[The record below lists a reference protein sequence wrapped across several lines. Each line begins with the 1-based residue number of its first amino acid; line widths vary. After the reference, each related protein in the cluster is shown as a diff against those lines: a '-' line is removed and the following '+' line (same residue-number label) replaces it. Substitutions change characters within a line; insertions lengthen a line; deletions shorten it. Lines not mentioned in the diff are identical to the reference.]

1 MKSEEEFRKKLLK
14 KYPLGHLDPEFNK
27 QIGRRR
33 EIMELRKEIA
43 GCGFWGW
50 LTLFFIYHVPG
61 IIVFANG
68 SEHAAGAWYE
78 WAWLGGMVFF
88 GCAWLVSLSTKGG
101 L

>member
-50 LTLFFIYHVPG
+50 LTLFFIYCVPG

-68 SEHAAGAWYE
+68 SEHATGAWYE